1 MGKWP
6 DCHHRRI
13 SWLVRKR
20 FAIAIKKV
28 VKEDFLPSATD
39 QKEIGNDIN
48 KTKKAI
54 RPKPKI
60 GSTRK

>member
-6 DCHHRRI
+6 DNHQRSN

-20 FAIAIKKV
+20 LEIAIKNLIR
-28 VKEDFLPSATD
+28 EELRLLASD

-54 RPKPKI
+54 SPKPKT
-60 GSTRK
+60 GSPRK